1 MSIFKQS
8 FPKWIK
14 AQLELRQNLQ
24 ATGTNGN
31 YKSNNALVWNNRQ
44 CIIRATSL
52 VDYKE
57 NVNLSI
63 REDFSENS
71 EVAFSK
77 LKGSELAKRF
87 ILQGGIPYK
96 NNTRNAP
103 FGTVGSAYGDPL
115 LSSYGSNIDGYGQ
128 VPMPGITTLDIA
140 TKSAYGSLR
149 QAKLSFV
156 VHSLRQLEIM
166 ELLYMRPGYPILVEW
181 SWSPFIRSNGEID
194 SLEHR
199 ISDDIIFPKGNG
211 KVEQQTVYDNITNL
225 KKRTEGNY
233 DGFLG
238 FVTNFGFQAR
248 EDGGFDCYS
257 EIVSMGE
264 VLDSLKIPS
273 SRTVLNKIFPGKS
286 FTFALN
292 REDQDEKE
300 EINNPD
306 ILRAVLLGMAKFTG
320 TLNTAG
326 GEIAW
331 TPQFVENWINND
343 SGELADAIVQK
354 ILDKFP
360 PLNPQKDGEAPKYSR
375 DEKLERLNSYVLR
388 KNYITQAGDFD
399 APLNTGYITWELL
412 AFLINELVIANPSE
426 GSNEPPVKIVQHFYR
441 NNPNNNDNK
450 FPEILKYVKFR
461 GAEPNDFVDLSC
473 DPGVCLLPHS
483 LFDTR
488 LQKTVDPNQSYL
500 GRVAE
505 SVGDFFEWGWNRL
518 SNLVVG
524 TFDSDVDVIGFGTD
538 VVLDPQLAKRYIGG
552 IYLNTDMLLKAY
564 DASIKGNKNADLG
577 DFIKAVWEDRVNE
590 ACPLHN
596 FIFQI
601 NPERSNECY
610 VIDLPT
616 DGEDLAEI
624 AKNIF
629 EIEVQS
635 DKSVVR
641 EYNLQATVPDA
652 LKSTVAVHAQ
662 NPETTEDL
670 DDLTFQAFN
679 RAIENRLFIP
689 PPNNDSSEEPENKD
703 DRPDDVK
710 EEDERLGVDS
720 RTIKGRI
727 KKQYLLSLEDFE
739 REASTYFEIINA
751 DENSSVNNSD
761 DKVND
766 LKSILKELQT
776 ASIQLVE
783 QEHKYLNNSAVIP
796 LEFNMTLDGIS
807 NIIIGCLFKIRED
820 RLPRAYR
827 PNIDTSPGGAN
838 VAFIVF
844 KEEQTITAGQDWTTK
859 IGGKMILLPNENVG
873 KKTGLGTGKGTG
885 AKDIIGEPT
894 NEPIDSPTTS
904 VLPLEPTVL
913 LNEIP
918 NEIPNPELQTLLNPP
933 VDTSPTIPSTDEI
946 SEEEREQIFQQF
958 IELDREY
965 FAKKFTISQLVEA
978 TWQTGT
984 NAYALQI
991 NELTSELTPIV
1002 DKWERFKPQVEAA
1015 FGNTWG
1021 EPGSPFQRR
1030 LLEQEGNTVIEINI
1044 NGQIRKPF
1052 VLGGGISN
1060 LKPTT
1065 ADTYLNNIFTI
1076 GNAEIN

>member
-14 AQLELRQNLQ
+14 AQLNLRQELQ
-24 ATGTNGN
+24 ATGINGSF
-31 YKSNNALVWNNRQ
+31 KSNNALIWNNRQ

-52 VDYKE
+52 VNYKE

-63 REDFSENS
+63 REENN
-71 EVAFSK
+71 EVSFES

-87 ILQGGIPYK
+87 ILQGGIL
-96 NNTRNAP
+96 NNNQVRSAP
-103 FGTVGSAYGDPL
+103 FGTAGSAYGDPL
-115 LSSYGSNIDGYGQ
+115 LAADGSNSDGFGQ

-149 QAKLSFV
+149 QAKLSFN
-156 VHSLRQLEIM
+156 VHNLRQLEIM
-166 ELLYMRPGYPILVEW
+166 ELLYMRPGYPLLVEW

-199 ISDDIIFPKGNG
+199 VPDDVIFPKGNG
-211 KVEQQTVYDNITNL
+211 KVKQETLYDHITVL
-225 KKRTEGNY
+225 KRTTEGNY

-273 SRTVLNKIFPGKS
+273 SRSVLNKIFPGKQ

-292 REDQDEKE
+292 NEDQDEKE
-300 EINNPD
+300 EIKNPD
-306 ILRAVLLGMAKFTG
+306 ILRAILLGMAKFTG
-320 TLNTAG
+320 TLDTAG

-343 SGELADAIVQK
+343 SGALADAIIQR

-360 PLNPQKDGEAPKYSR
+360 PLNPQKEGEPPTYSR
-375 DEKLERLNSYVLR
+375 DEKLEKLNAFVLR
-388 KNYITQAGDFD
+388 KNYITKAGDFD

-412 AFLINELVIANPSE
+412 AFLINELVIADPSD
-426 GSNEPPVKIVQHFYR
+426 NTLQQKNPPVKIVQHYFR

-450 FPEILKYVKFR
+450 TPEILKYVKFR
-461 GAEPNDFVDLSC
+461 GAEPNDFIDLSC

-488 LQKTVDPNQSYL
+488 LQKTIDPNQNLL
-500 GRVAE
+500 GRIAE
-505 SVGDFFEWGWNRL
+505 GVGDFFEWGWNRI
-518 SNLVVG
+518 SNAVVG
-524 TFDSDVDVIGFGTD
+524 FFDSDVDVIGFGTD
-538 VVLDPQLAKRYIGG
+538 VELDPNLAKRYIGG

-564 DASIKGNKNADLG
+564 DSSIKGNKNADLG

-610 VIDLPT
+610 IIDLPT
-616 DGEDLAEI
+616 DGNDLAEI
-624 AKNIF
+624 AKQIF

-635 DKSVVR
+635 NKSVVR

-689 PPNNDSSEEPENKD
+689 PPDNDDDAKVTD
-703 DRPDDVK
+703 DRPEDVK

-727 KKQYLLSLEDFE
+727 KKQYLLALEDFE
-739 REASTYFEIINA
+739 KQAVLYFEIINA
-751 DENSSVNNSD
+751 DENSSVSDSD

-766 LKSILKELQT
+766 LKSTLKELQT
-776 ASIQLVE
+776 ASLQLIE

-796 LEFNMTLDGIS
+796 LEFSMTLDGIS
-807 NIIIGCLFKIRED
+807 NIIIGSLFKIRED

-827 PNIDTSPGGAN
+827 PNINTSPGGAN

-859 IGGKMILLPNENVG
+859 IGGKMILLPNENIG
-873 KKTGLGTGKGTG
+873 KKTS
-885 AKDIIGEPT
+885 AKSNNTTPKLAPT
-894 NEPIDSPTTS
+894 PEN
-904 VLPLEPTVL
+904 
-913 LNEIP
+913 LN
-918 NEIPNPELQTLLNPP
+918 
-933 VDTSPTIPSTDEI
+933 
-946 SEEEREQIFQQF
+946 
-958 IELDREY
+958 
-965 FAKKFTISQLVEA
+965 
-978 TWQTGT
+978 
-984 NAYALQI
+984 
-991 NELTSELTPIV
+991 
-1002 DKWERFKPQVEAA
+1002 
-1015 FGNTWG
+1015 
-1021 EPGSPFQRR
+1021 
-1030 LLEQEGNTVIEINI
+1030 
-1044 NGQIRKPF
+1044 
-1052 VLGGGISN
+1052 
-1060 LKPTT
+1060 
-1065 ADTYLNNIFTI
+1065 
-1076 GNAEIN
+1076 

>member
-14 AQLELRQNLQ
+14 AQLELRQDLQ

-44 CIIRATSL
+44 CIVRATSL

-63 REDFSENS
+63 REDLNN
-71 EVAFSK
+71 EVAFST

-87 ILQGGIPYK
+87 ILQGGIL
-96 NNTRNAP
+96 NNNQIRSAP
-103 FGTVGSAYGDPL
+103 FGTAGSAYGDPL
-115 LSSYGSNIDGYGQ
+115 LAADGSNSDGFGQ

-149 QAKLSFV
+149 QAKLSFS
-156 VHSLRQLEIM
+156 VHNLRQLEIM
-166 ELLYMRPGYPILVEW
+166 ELLYMRPGYPLLVEW

-199 ISDDIIFPKGNG
+199 VPDDVIFPKGSS
-211 KVEQQTVYDNITNL
+211 KVKQETVYDHITVL
-225 KKRTEGNY
+225 KKTTEGNY

-264 VLDSLKIPS
+264 VLDSLKIPA
-273 SRTVLNKIFPGKS
+273 SRTVLNKIFPGKTFS
-286 FTFALN
+286 FALN
-292 REDQDEKE
+292 REDQDERE

-306 ILRAVLLGMAKFTG
+306 ILRAILLGMAKFTG
-320 TLNTAG
+320 TLDTAG

-343 SGELADAIVQK
+343 SGDLADAIVQK

-412 AFLINELVIANPSE
+412 AFLINELVIADPSD
-426 GSNEPPVKIVQHFYR
+426 NTLQQKNPPVKIVQRYFR

-450 FPEILKYVKFR
+450 TDELLKYVKFR
-461 GAEPNDFVDLSC
+461 GAEPDDFIDISC

-488 LQKTVDPNQSYL
+488 LQKTIDPDQNLL
-500 GRVAE
+500 GRITE
-505 SVGDFFEWGWNRL
+505 GIGDLLEGGWNRL
-518 SNLVVG
+518 SNAVVG
-524 TFDSDVDVIGFGTD
+524 FFDSDVDVIGFGTD
-538 VVLDPQLAKRYIGG
+538 VELNPELAKRYIGG

-577 DFIKAVWEDRVNE
+577 DFIKAIWEDRVNE

-596 FIFQI
+596 FVFQI

-610 VIDLPT
+610 IIDLPT
-616 DGEDLAEI
+616 DGDDLAEI

-641 EYNLQATVPDA
+641 EYDLQATVPDA

-679 RAIENRLFIP
+679 RAIENRLFIS

-727 KKQYLLSLEDFE
+727 KKQYLLALEDFE
-739 REASTYFEIINA
+739 KQASTYFEIINA

-827 PNIDTSPGGAN
+827 PNVGTSPGGAN

-844 KEEQTITAGQDWTTK
+844 KEEQSITAGQDWTTK

-873 KKTGLGTGKGTG
+873 KKTSVEVKKRTTQL
-885 AKDIIGEPT
+885 
-894 NEPIDSPTTS
+894 SP
-904 VLPLEPTVL
+904 
-913 LNEIP
+913 
-918 NEIPNPELQTLLNPP
+918 
-933 VDTSPTIPSTDEI
+933 
-946 SEEEREQIFQQF
+946 
-958 IELDREY
+958 
-965 FAKKFTISQLVEA
+965 
-978 TWQTGT
+978 
-984 NAYALQI
+984 
-991 NELTSELTPIV
+991 
-1002 DKWERFKPQVEAA
+1002 
-1015 FGNTWG
+1015 NT
-1021 EPGSPFQRR
+1021 Q
-1030 LLEQEGNTVIEINI
+1030 
-1044 NGQIRKPF
+1044 
-1052 VLGGGISN
+1052 
-1060 LKPTT
+1060 
-1065 ADTYLNNIFTI
+1065 
-1076 GNAEIN
+1076 

>member
-14 AQLELRQNLQ
+14 AQLNLRQELQ
-24 ATGTNGN
+24 ATGINGSF
-31 YKSNNALVWNNRQ
+31 KSNNALVWNNRQ

-52 VDYKE
+52 VNYKE

-63 REDFSENS
+63 REENN
-71 EVAFSK
+71 EVSFEN

-87 ILQGGIPYK
+87 ILQGGIL
-96 NNTRNAP
+96 NNNQVRSAP
-103 FGTVGSAYGDPL
+103 FGEAGSAYGDPL
-115 LSSYGSNIDGYGQ
+115 LAADGSNSDGFGQ

-149 QAKLSFV
+149 QAKLSFS
-156 VHSLRQLEIM
+156 VHNLRQLEIM
-166 ELLYMRPGYPILVEW
+166 ELLYMRPGYPLLVEW
-181 SWSPFIRSNGEID
+181 SWSPFIRSNEEID

-199 ISDDIIFPKGNG
+199 VPDDVIFPKGNG
-211 KVEQQTVYDNITNL
+211 KVKQETLYDHITVL
-225 KKRTEGNY
+225 KRTTEGNY

-273 SRTVLNKIFPGKS
+273 SRSVLNKIFPGKQ
-286 FTFALN
+286 FAFALN
-292 REDQDEKE
+292 NEDQDEKE
-300 EINNPD
+300 EIKNPD
-306 ILRAVLLGMAKFTG
+306 ILRAILLGMAKFTG
-320 TLNTAG
+320 TLDTAG

-343 SGELADAIVQK
+343 SGALADAIIQR

-360 PLNPQKDGEAPKYSR
+360 PLNPQKEGEPPTYSR
-375 DEKLERLNSYVLR
+375 KEKLEKLNAFVLR
-388 KNYITQAGDFD
+388 KNYITKAGDFD

-412 AFLINELVIANPSE
+412 AFLINELVIADPSD
-426 GSNEPPVKIVQHFYR
+426 NTLQQKNPPVKIVQDYFR

-450 FPEILKYVKFR
+450 DPEILKYVKFR
-461 GAEPNDFVDLSC
+461 GAEPNDFIDLSC

-488 LQKTVDPNQSYL
+488 LQRTIDPNQNLL
-500 GRVAE
+500 GRVTE
-505 SVGDFFEWGWNRL
+505 GVGDLLERGWNRI
-518 SNLVVG
+518 SNAVVG
-524 TFDSDVDVIGFGTD
+524 FFDSDVDVIGFGTD
-538 VVLDPQLAKRYIGG
+538 VELDPDLAKRYIGG

-564 DASIKGNKNADLG
+564 DSSIKGNKNADLG

-610 VIDLPT
+610 IIDLPT
-616 DGEDLAEI
+616 DGNDLAEI
-624 AKNIF
+624 AKQIF

-635 DKSVVR
+635 NKSVVR

-689 PPNNDSSEEPENKD
+689 PPDNDDDTKVTD
-703 DRPDDVK
+703 DRPEDVK

-727 KKQYLLSLEDFE
+727 KKQYLLALEDFE
-739 REASTYFEIINA
+739 KQAVLYFEIINA
-751 DENSSVNNSD
+751 DENSSVSD
-761 DKVND
+761 SSDKVND
-766 LKSILKELQT
+766 LKSTLKELQT
-776 ASIQLVE
+776 ASIQLIE

-796 LEFNMTLDGIS
+796 LEFSMTLDGIS
-807 NIIIGCLFKIRED
+807 NIVIGSLFKIRED

-827 PNIDTSPGGAN
+827 PNINTSPGGAN

-859 IGGKMILLPNENVG
+859 IGGKMILLPNENIG
-873 KKTGLGTGKGTG
+873 KKTN
-885 AKDIIGEPT
+885 AKSNNTTPKLAPT
-894 NEPIDSPTTS
+894 PGN
-904 VLPLEPTVL
+904 
-913 LNEIP
+913 LN
-918 NEIPNPELQTLLNPP
+918 
-933 VDTSPTIPSTDEI
+933 
-946 SEEEREQIFQQF
+946 
-958 IELDREY
+958 
-965 FAKKFTISQLVEA
+965 
-978 TWQTGT
+978 
-984 NAYALQI
+984 
-991 NELTSELTPIV
+991 
-1002 DKWERFKPQVEAA
+1002 
-1015 FGNTWG
+1015 
-1021 EPGSPFQRR
+1021 
-1030 LLEQEGNTVIEINI
+1030 
-1044 NGQIRKPF
+1044 
-1052 VLGGGISN
+1052 
-1060 LKPTT
+1060 
-1065 ADTYLNNIFTI
+1065 
-1076 GNAEIN
+1076 